1 VIRHP
6 AVLLLCLL
14 GGLAAPVWADSA
26 GGPDRIVLPDAV
38 TPTHYDLQVWP
49 NAAAATFTAA
59 IRIGLTVHRP
69 TPDIELNA
77 AELAFLSVHLTGTGG
92 APTVSFDTRLQ
103 TVTLRFPTPVTPGHH
118 VLSIRYSGHIGTSG
132 AGLFYVDY
140 DSPRGRRRA
149 LYSQLEN
156 SYARQFFPCWDEPNR
171 KATVALTVTAPE
183 SDRVVSNMPVAQV
196 SKLTG
201 GLARTTFQTTP
212 RMSTYLLF
220 LGVGDF
226 ERITRRVRGIDVGVV
241 FKRGDAAKARFALDT
256 AAQVLPYLEDYFGF
270 RYPLPKL
277 DLVSGPGRSQEFGAM
292 ENWGAIFGFDHYFLL
307 DPQLA
312 TQADALRTYTYIAH
326 EMAHQWVGD
335 LVTMDWWND
344 LWLNEGLAEW
354 MQYKATD
361 HFHPEWDAW
370 LLALDEREDG
380 MRQDSRAGTHPVI
393 TPIADVLQAD
403 NDFDSITY
411 AKGMFVVRM
420 LEQHMGEKA
429 FRLGL
434 RRYLRAHAYR
444 NAVTEDLW
452 RELDRSAAAPI
463 SGMAHD
469 FTLQP
474 GVPLIRVTTATG
486 LHLAQERFATDAS
499 GTPTLW
505 HVPVVVRYPD
515 GTPWQGI
522 VSADAP
528 GDLPLRP
535 AAGAVVNAGQGGYF
549 RTLYAPDLIGPLS
562 DRFRSLAPMDQL
574 GLLLDARALGLA
586 GYEPLPDV
594 LQLAGQVDSTVRPQV
609 RSELVDILAG
619 IADFYHGLAGES
631 AFKAYA
637 RMLLERMFAP
647 IGWNTRPGENSDIAP
662 LRANLIQA
670 LGELDDEAVTNHA
683 RELFADDLRDP
694 GGLQADLHE
703 AVLAVVAA
711 HADPMVWAQL
721 HSLATRARSASEK
734 DDLYKLLASVHDT
747 ALAQQTLELTLN
759 DELEP
764 TSRPGILNA
773 VAETH
778 PELAFDFAVLHRD
791 QVNGWLEP
799 GSRDLYAARLLAT
812 SADPAARDRLMAY
825 MEAHIPAA
833 DRGPAAAVEA
843 MITYRI
849 KVRGER
855 LPQIDAWLLDR
866 PRSNSY

>member
-1 VIRHP
+1 LIRHP
-6 AVLLLCLL
+6 AAVLLFLL
-14 GGLAAPVWADSA
+14 GVVAAPVRADSA
-26 GGPDRIVLPDAV
+26 AESARIVLPDAV

-49 NAAAATFTAA
+49 NAAAANFTASV
-59 IRIGLTVHRP
+59 RIVLTVQRP

-77 AELAFLSVHLTGTGG
+77 ADLAFSNVTLTGTH
-92 APTVSFDTRLQ
+92 AVPIVRFDTRVQ
-103 TVTLRFPTPVTPGHH
+103 TVTLHFPTPLTPGRH
-118 VLSIRYSGHIGTSG
+118 VLSIRYSGHIGSSG

-140 DSPRGRRRA
+140 DSPRGRKRA
-149 LYSQLEN
+149 LYTQLEN

-171 KATVALTVTAPE
+171 KATIALTVTAPE
-183 SDRVVSNMPVAQV
+183 SDMVVSNMPVARV
-196 SKLTG
+196 SKLSG
-201 GLARTTFQTTP
+201 GLTRTTFQTSP

-226 ERITRRVRGIDVGVV
+226 ERLTRRVLGIEVGVV

-277 DLVSGPGRSQEFGAM
+277 DLVSGPGHSQEFGAM
-292 ENWGAIFGFDHYFLL
+292 ENWGAIFGFDHYFLV
-307 DPQLA
+307 DPQRA
-312 TQADALRTYTYIAH
+312 TQADAIRTYTYIAH

-344 LWLNEGLAEW
+344 LWLNEAFAEW

-380 MRQDSRAGTHPVI
+380 MHQDSRAGTHPVI
-393 TPIADVLQAD
+393 TPVVDVLQAD
-403 NDFDSITY
+403 SDFDSITY
-411 AKGMFVVRM
+411 AKGMIVVRM
-420 LEQHMGEKA
+420 LEQHMGEQA
-429 FRLGL
+429 FRSGI
-434 RRYLRAHAYR
+434 RRYVRAHAYG

-452 RELDRSAAAPI
+452 HALDQSGAARI
-463 SGMAHD
+463 SGIAHD

-474 GVPLIRVTTATG
+474 GVPLIRVTAATG
-486 LHLAQERFATDAS
+486 LHLEQGRFAADAS

-515 GTPWQGI
+515 GTPWQGV

-528 GDLPLRP
+528 RDLPRPP

-562 DRFRSLAPMDQL
+562 ERFRSLPPADQL
-574 GLLLDARALGLA
+574 GILLDAKALGLA
-586 GYEPLPDV
+586 GYEPPPDV
-594 LQLAGQVDSTVRPQV
+594 LQLAAQVDATLRPQV
-609 RSELVDILAG
+609 RNEVVETLWHLA
-619 IADFYHGLAGES
+619 DLYHGLAGEP

-637 RMLLERMFAP
+637 RTLLDRMFATV
-647 IGWNTRPGENSDIAP
+647 GWNAVPGENIAVAA
-662 LRANLIQA
+662 LRANLIQT
-670 LGELDDEAVTNHA
+670 LGAVDDAAVTNHA
-683 RELFADDLRDP
+683 NELFADELRDP
-694 GGLQADLHE
+694 GRLPADLQE
-703 AVLAVVAA
+703 AAFAVVAA
-711 HADPMVWAQL
+711 HADPTVWNQL
-721 HSLATRARSASEK
+721 HGLAVSARAAGEK
-734 DDLYKLLASVHDT
+734 EDLYKLLASVHDNT
-747 ALAQQTLELTLN
+747 LAQQALQLTLT

-764 TSRPGILNA
+764 TSRPGILNS
-773 VAETH
+773 VAQTH

-812 SADPAARDRLMAY
+812 SADPAARDRLVAY
-825 MEAHIPAA
+825 MEAHVPPA

-843 MITYRI
+843 LIADTI
-849 KVRGER
+849 KVRAEQ
-855 LPQIDAWLLDR
+855 LPRIDAWLQ
-866 PRSNSY
+866 STH